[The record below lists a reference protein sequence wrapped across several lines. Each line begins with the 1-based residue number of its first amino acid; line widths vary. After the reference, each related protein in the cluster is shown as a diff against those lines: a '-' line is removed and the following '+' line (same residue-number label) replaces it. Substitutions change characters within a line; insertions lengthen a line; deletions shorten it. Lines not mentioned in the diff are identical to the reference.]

1 MIRTCKDI
9 NNAFPE
15 NIAILD
21 SYTVYMK
28 TTFQLKT
35 FFQEN
40 SFFWN
45 MIMLHSFWYGK
56 RPGFRNKTMF
66 VALILKSGGYSAV
79 LLKLTKTFDIIVH
92 GIF

>member
-21 SYTVYMK
+21 PYTVYMK

-35 FFQEN
+35 FLQEN
-40 SFFWN
+40 SFLLEYDHVTLI
-45 MIMLHSFWYGK
+45 MIWEK
-56 RPGFRNKTMF
+56 
-66 VALILKSGGYSAV
+66 IW
-79 LLKLTKTFDIIVH
+79 I
-92 GIF
+92 